1 MTARKRA
8 GRIAARALQQL
19 DVPFRLHAS
28 LPGTA
33 LDCVGLAAHA
43 AQISGVFEYQLRGD
57 FTAQIS
63 ARLKQ
68 SGFKRIAGDAEF
80 LPGDI
85 VLAQTATRQQHLM
98 IFTAGGAAGAA
109 TSGFVHAHAGLG
121 RVVLMPL
128 PSPWPITCGWRYRR

>member
-1 MTARKRA
+1 MTALKKSD
-8 GRIAARALQQL
+8 RIAARALQQL
-19 DVPFRLHAS
+19 GVPFRLHAA

-43 AQISGVFEYQLRGD
+43 AKISGVFEYQLRGD

-63 ARLKQ
+63 DQLKR
-68 SGFKRIAGDAEF
+68 SGFKRLKSCAAF

-98 IFTAGGAAGAA
+98 IFTAGA
-109 TSGFVHAHAGLG
+109 TASGFIHAHAGLG

-128 PSPWPITCGWRYRR
+128 PSPWPIISGWRHRR